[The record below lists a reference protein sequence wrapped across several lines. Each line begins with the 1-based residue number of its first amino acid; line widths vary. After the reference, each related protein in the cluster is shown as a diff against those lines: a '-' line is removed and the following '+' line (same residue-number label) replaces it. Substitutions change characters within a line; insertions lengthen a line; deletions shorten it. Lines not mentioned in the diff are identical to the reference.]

1 MTQTTVDSLELFCVY
16 EIMTS
21 FESIHFEDMLLS
33 SSVTLK
39 LIEQNIC
46 FRWQIQTLTVF
57 LEGIF

>member
-1 MTQTTVDSLELFCVY
+1 MSQRTLDSLKLFCVY

-39 LIEQNIC
+39 LIEQNRY

-57 LEGIF
+57 LEGIS